1 MHQDPSTI
9 VLIDGYAMIYRGFH
23 ATPMFTGPSGKPTN
37 AIYAMA
43 RFLMSLDKRLPHGF
57 GAMMLD
63 KGRCA
68 RRMELLPQYK
78 AQRPPMPEELR
89 CQIAGIRDWVAAA
102 GWTIIEQEGIEADD
116 LIAGVSLHREGHP
129 VAIIS
134 YDKDLAQLAD
144 ADRQVVI
151 MQPGPGDTWSTLDR
165 QGVIEKFGIPPEAL
179 RDYLAMVGDT
189 ADNIPG
195 VAGVGPKTAVKLIE
209 QFGTIDAIL
218 ANPDAIASVTLREK
232 MRAAGELLTKNRS
245 LVKLDDVLPPEWKGV
260 SSLHRHEPDYPRL
273 LELCDGFGFKSLRPH
288 IERELA
294 ARQPKPLFQPELF

>member
-1 MHQDPSTI
+1 MHQDSGRV

-23 ATPMFTGPSGKPTN
+23 ATPLFTGPSGLPTN

-43 RFLMSLDKRLPHGF
+43 RFLMSLEKKLPHGF

-68 RRMELLPQYK
+68 RRLEMHPQYK

-102 GWTIIEQEGIEADD
+102 GWNILEQEGIEADD
-116 LIAGVSLHREGHP
+116 LIAGVTYHREGHP

-144 ADRQVVI
+144 PERQVVI
-151 MQPGPGDTWSTLDR
+151 MQPGPGDVWSTLDH
-165 QGVIEKFGIPPEAL
+165 QGVIEKFGVAPESL

-195 VAGVGPKTAVKLIE
+195 LPGVGPKTAVKLIE

-218 ANPDAIASVTLREK
+218 ANPDAIASASLREK
-232 MRAAGELLTKNRS
+232 MRGSAELLTKNRC
-245 LVKLDDVLPPEWKGV
+245 LVKLDDVLPPEWKGI
-260 SSLHRHEPDYPRL
+260 SSIHRHEPDYPRL
-273 LELCDGFGFKSLRPH
+273 LQLCDGFGFKSLRPH
-288 IERELA
+288 LERELA
-294 ARQPKPLFQPELF
+294 PRQPKPLFQPELF

>member
-1 MHQDPSTI
+1 MHQNPETV

-23 ATPMFTGPSGKPTN
+23 ATPIFTGPTGQPTN

-43 RFLMSLDKRLPHGF
+43 RFLLSLDKRLPHEF

-68 RRMELLPQYK
+68 RRVQLHPQYK

-89 CQIAGIRDWVAAA
+89 CQINGIREWVAAA
-102 GWTIIEQEGIEADD
+102 GWSIIEQEGIEADD
-116 LIAGVSLHREGHP
+116 LIAGVTLHREGHP

-144 ADRQVVI
+144 PERQVVI

-179 RDYLAMVGDT
+179 RDYLALVGDS

-195 VAGVGPKTAVKLIE
+195 VTGVGPKTAVKLIE
-209 QFGTIDAIL
+209 QFGTIDALL
-218 ANPDAIASVTLREK
+218 ANPEAIPSASLREK
-232 MRAAGELLTKNRS
+232 LRGAGELLTKNRC
-245 LVKLDDVLPPEWKGV
+245 LVKLDDVLPPAWQGIG
-260 SSLHRHEPDYPRL
+260 SIHRHEPDYPRL
-273 LELCDGFGFKSLRPH
+273 LRLCDEHGFKSLRPH
-288 IERELA
+288 LEREA
-294 ARQPKPLFQPELF
+294 APRQPKPLIQPELF